1 MNSEPSVNTNTDIK
15 RVGKSGQISLGKQ
28 LAGQYFREQRQDD
41 GSIVLVPV
49 VVVSK
54 SHWSV
59 RDEGKI
65 RKAIAWAA
73 KNPAKESDVD
83 GFAVKGGKKSGS
95 SGTRRGR

>member
-1 MNSEPSVNTNTDIK
+1 MNTDTDIK

-28 LAGQYFREQRQDD
+28 LAGQYFREQRQED

-49 VVVSK
+49 VVISK

-73 KNPAKESDVD
+73 ENPPQKSDVD
-83 GFAVKGGKKSGS
+83 ELVAKPEKKSGS
-95 SGTRRGR
+95 RSKRGR

>member
-1 MNSEPSVNTNTDIK
+1 MNTDTDIK

-41 GSIVLVPV
+41 GTIVLVPV
-49 VVVSK
+49 VVVSR
-54 SHWSV
+54 SHWSL
-59 RDEGKI
+59 RDEVKI

-73 KNPAKESDVD
+73 KNAAKESDVD
-83 GFAVKGGKKSGS
+83 ELAVKGKKRSGS

>member
-1 MNSEPSVNTNTDIK
+1 MNSEPSVNTDTDIK

-28 LAGQYFREQRQDD
+28 LAGQYFREQRQED

-49 VVVSK
+49 IVVPK

-65 RKAIAWAA
+65 RKALTWAA
-73 KNPAKESDVD
+73 KNPAKQSDVD
-83 GFAVKGGKKSGS
+83 ELAVKAEKKSA

>member
-1 MNSEPSVNTNTDIK
+1 MNLEPSVNTDTDIK

-28 LAGQYFREQRQDD
+28 LAGQYFREQRQED

-49 VVVSK
+49 VVISK

-83 GFAVKGGKKSGS
+83 ELAAKAEKKSG

>member
-1 MNSEPSVNTNTDIK
+1 MKAAPSVNTDTDIK

-28 LAGQYFREQRQDD
+28 LAGQYFREQHQED

-49 VVVSK
+49 VVISR

-59 RDEGKI
+59 RDEDKI

-83 GFAVKGGKKSGS
+83 GLTAKAGKKSGT
-95 SGTRRGR
+95 GTRRGR

>member
-1 MNSEPSVNTNTDIK
+1 MSADPSVNTDTDIK

-28 LAGQYFREQRQDD
+28 LAGQYFREQRRED

-49 VVVSK
+49 IVVPK

-65 RKAIAWAA
+65 RRAIAWAA
-73 KNPAKESDVD
+73 ENPAKESDVD
-83 GFAVKGGKKSGS
+83 ELAAKAEKKPG

>member
-1 MNSEPSVNTNTDIK
+1 MSTDTDIK

-28 LAGQYFREQRQDD
+28 LAGQYFREQRLED

-49 VVVSK
+49 VVLSK

-73 KNPAKESDVD
+73 RNPARESDVD
-83 GFAVKGGKKSGS
+83 ELSAKAEKKSG

>member
-1 MNSEPSVNTNTDIK
+1 MNFDPSMTANTDIK

-28 LAGQYFREQRQDD
+28 LAGQYFREERQED

-49 VVVSK
+49 MVVPR

-59 RDEGKI
+59 RDEAKI

-73 KNPAKESDVD
+73 KNPGKESDLD
-83 GFAVKGGKKSGS
+83 ALAVKAQKNAGS
-95 SGTRRGR
+95 RTRRGQ

>member
-1 MNSEPSVNTNTDIK
+1 MSTDTDIK

-28 LAGQYFREQRQDD
+28 LAGQYFREQRQED

-49 VVVSK
+49 VVVPK

-65 RKAIAWAA
+65 RKAMAWAA
-73 KNPAKESDVD
+73 DNPAKESDVD
-83 GFAVKGGKKSGS
+83 EVAAKANRK